1 MTVYELQRNAERL
14 ADEITSASSGA
25 RLDLQPKFRQALK
38 RLAEA
43 GSPVP
48 ARMRNLDAALLDEAI
63 EARFDNMP
71 V

>member
-1 MTVYELQRNAERL
+1 MTVYELQRNVELL
-14 ADEITSASSGA
+14 ADEIASASSGA
-25 RLDLQPKFRQALK
+25 RLDLQPKFSHALK

-43 GSPVP
+43 GSHVP
-48 ARMRNLDAALLDEAI
+48 AHMRDLDAALLDEAI